1 MRVLVIGSGAREHA
15 LAARLASEL
24 EPGDLVA
31 APGNPGISSLART
44 VSVDTHDVNGLAER
58 AVRARIGLTVVG
70 PELPLSLGIADRF
83 AADGQLLLGRTA
95 AGARLESSK
104 AFAKAFMARHQV
116 PTARFRTCQT
126 ADEALASVRSGEFGW
141 PVVLKADGLAA
152 GKGVVIADDC
162 PAAES
167 AVRHYG
173 ADPDKIAV
181 IPWGAN
187 LPQQPNEAE
196 VLAAIQSR
204 TFDTCELVFIGRD
217 WQRKGGDLLVAN
229 VKELNRRGLPTHA
242 TIIGCTPP
250 NLPADRFDSIEY
262 LNKADTVGFARF
274 TEIMRA
280 AHFLFL
286 PSHAEAYGQAFCE
299 AMSFGVPVIA
309 STVGGIPTIVR
320 NGETGFLKPPGTRAA
335 QFADII
341 CESFSSPDR
350 YRAMAIAARDDYRD
364 RLNWNQ
370 FGRSLGDT
378 IAALV

>member
-1 MRVLVIGSGAREHA
+1 MKPKLAFVSQWNAADPNVESGYPYSMRRQLQQRFDVVDLFPLTLPGERLWYPVRAAYKLAGQYHHPMREPSVLKQLAHRIERA
-15 LAARLASEL
+15 L
-24 EPGDLVA
+24 
-31 APGNPGISSLART
+31 SSLKP
-44 VSVDTHDVNGLAER
+44 DVVFTPSSIPMSFVETR
-58 AVRARIGLTVVG
+58 APWVYATDQLFCDF
-70 PELPLSLGIADRF
+70 LSTYIKRP
-83 AADGQLLLGRTA
+83 
-95 AGARLESSK
+95 S
-104 AFAKAFMARHQV
+104 
-116 PTARFRTCQT
+116 ARFRRMGHAQE
-126 ADEALASVRSGEFGW
+126 ARALAH
-141 PVVLKADGLAA
+141 AA
-152 GKGVVIADDC
+152 RASYPSDW
-162 PAAES
+162 AAES

-173 ADPDKIAV
+173 ADRDKITV

-217 WQRKGGDLLVAN
+217 WQRKGGDLLVAT

-242 TIIGCTPP
+242 TIIGCAPAD
-250 NLPADRFDSIEY
+250 LPADHFDSIAY
-262 LNKADTVGFARF
+262 LNKANTVGFARF

-286 PSHAEAYGQAFCE
+286 PSRAEAYGQAFCE
-299 AMSFGVPVIA
+299 AMAFGVPVIA